1 MRFKGSES
9 RRKKNVVAIATIAFL
24 STMNLSVYPTTHSKY
39 IDEGTRIYSA
49 TVHPLYKGDVGLT
62 LLGSGSKDELP
73 DLEAHHS
80 TYKDAFFKFTFDQND
95 ALTGTVTDTYE
106 MQIEPSG
113 ACEILST
120 STKGT
125 FDKSKNTITYTSAGT
140 DTSEVIMKCS
150 VSALSKDKQN
160 IQVGVNIKET
170 IVKGEITKV
179 IETYKDGSF
188 TRTLEEY
195 YKDYPLESKLRW
207 SPTYIELPDT
217 LPEGF
222 FEQLKLGTL
231 PNYLQQYLNGFDYDA
246 TFGGIDVNHLSIEE
260 QLYLLF
266 KEVWLKEIVSK
277 TYGDALVDYVTK
289 VYKSGNDLFDAAVVN
304 ANNASLR
311 GLSGT
316 QKETHVMRF
325 DVLDNFVGYAR
336 TDNESAAKGN
346 HMYFSTNNA
355 SNINQAFTYYLEKYA
370 YLDGK
375 VKPGT
380 DNYQLLMDYINYFA
394 PNNGIA
400 EILLNNKKVE
410 GLTFTKEDGRLDI
423 DPNIL
428 TMANGTLNKII
439 EVPFASPDMKA
450 DLADGLNKYASDI
463 LSSEAI
469 EWIRTK
475 VTTISNSVENK
486 TAHEDY
492 IAWYYPT
499 GNNHYFLFHVTGDT
513 ETSKAYVQ
521 VKPFTYQ
528 PSYDVDANRHSLS
541 IEDEN
546 TLEVVKALDTYFEVP
561 AHTSVDN
568 HFYVDATVN
577 GEKVQYKIPDRKVS
591 LPFNSITLDILI
603 TELQRTYS
611 DFMTQDFIDSL
622 RSSATERK
630 AEVDHFLSNQV
641 GTKHLVIRDANDNYV
656 ILSSHSNGTDM
667 VYVTAKKWNTNYV
680 TLDGNRL
687 RFTLQ
692 DESDE
697 KLLSIVQALD
707 MVLGITSYG
716 NTIHTTLTDDAFI
729 TVTENGNKTQ
739 VVYEIENNSI
749 IIPYDSTNTPAILAD
764 GLEKY
769 YSDIMS
775 SEVIEWM
782 RTYKTDVSNI
792 IDQHS
797 GEHYFV
803 REHYTDDGNDN
814 NDYML
819 FYIRS
824 DDKSKNTYVTVKE
837 IRRTASQN
845 YIDGIRRILNITITE
860 NDDALKIIQALDTRF
875 GAPLHQTL
883 TERNH
888 IANVVVNGTA
898 LTYEIPTKKVQ
909 IKVGSS
915 IDTVVSELA
924 KVYDFVNSDF
934 TNSLYEA
941 STLRKAEVDHFLSGT
956 TGIKSLVLRDA
967 SNNFVLLTSY
977 NTGIDTILVTAQKLN
992 FSNSTQIQFYDK
1004 DSEKLLGVV
1013 QALDNAIG
1021 VATFGNPIHTALLPK
1036 DNYIVGY
1043 ALDSAGAIR
1052 ITYDIS
1058 GGSTANLDAEEVMV
1072 NDEVKNEILEVK
1084 ELEKGQNQILD
1095 VSLEDISDTE
1105 LEVLSPSVEE
1115 IPDEENKNVSEVDVE
1130 DTLKEKVDDNIL
1142 ASDDDAS
1149 IVDESSMVEEETMED
1164 VEDVSTTP
1172 GSAPSVETGS
1182 SLENT
1187 DNITPAVT
1195 EDVVNLNVTDSLNAN
1210 LN

>member
-260 QLYLLF
+260 QLYILF

-336 TDNESAAKGN
+336 TDDESAAKGN

-370 YLDGK
+370 YLDGN

-380 DNYQLLMDYINYFA
+380 DHYQLLMDYINYFA

-486 TAHEDY
+486 TAHDEY

-513 ETSKAYVQ
+513 EASKAYVQ

-680 TLDGNRL
+680 TLNDNKL

-707 MVLGITSYG
+707 MVLGVTSYG
-716 NTIHTTLTDDAFI
+716 NTLHTTLTDDAFI
-729 TVTENGNKTQ
+729 TVTKNGNKTQ

-749 IIPYDSTNTPAILAD
+749 IIPFDSTNTSAILAD

-769 YSDIMS
+769 YADNIPQAAIDYIRDY
-775 SEVIEWM
+775 ENNHAEIVTVIKEQ
-782 RTYKTDVSNI
+782 N
-792 IDQHS
+792 
-797 GEHYFV
+797 GEKYFV
-803 REHYTDDGNDN
+803 W
-814 NDYML
+814 DYGDFKGL
-819 FYIRS
+819 FYIYA
-824 DDKSKNTYVTVKE
+824 DEKSQNVYVTLKE
-837 IRRTASQN
+837 IDAS
-845 YIDGIRRILNITITE
+845 YSYDADTDRRIFQVE
-860 NDDALKIIQALDTRF
+860 DSKDVLKVIQALD
-875 GAPLHQTL
+875 AYNKLPLHTNIEE
-883 TERNH
+883 TH
-888 IANVVVNGTA
+888 IADVIVDGTTI
-898 LTYEIPTKKVQ
+898 TYKVPSLKTKVPF
-909 IKVGSS
+909 GNSML
-915 IDTVVSELA
+915 DTLASELP
-924 KVYDFVNSDF
+924 KTFSFMTPDLVNSIY
-934 TNSLYEA
+934 LAALE
-941 STLRKAEVDHFLSGT
+941 REEEVNDFLSGT
-956 TGIKSLVLRDA
+956 AGTKRLVVRDD
-967 SNNFVLLTSY
+967 NNHYVLLTSY
-977 NTGIDTILVTAQKLN
+977 STGQEAIYVTAIQLSVN
-992 FSNSTQIQFYDK
+992 PSNSNQIAFLDANT
-1004 DSEKLLGVV
+1004 SRLLEIV
-1013 QALDNAIG
+1013 QALDRAVG
-1021 VATFGNPIHTALLPK
+1021 VDPIHTSLKK
-1036 DNYIVGY
+1036 DAYIISITKPSDQY
-1043 ALDSAGAIR
+1043 R
-1052 ITYDIS
+1052 IVYDIS

-1095 VSLEDISDTE
+1095 VSSKDISDTE

-1149 IVDESSMVEEETMED
+1149 IVDEPSMVEEETLED

>member
-336 TDNESAAKGN
+336 TDDESAAKGN

-380 DNYQLLMDYINYFA
+380 DHYQLLMDYINYFA

-400 EILLNNKKVE
+400 EILLNNRKVE

-492 IAWYYPT
+492 IAWYYQT

-521 VKPFTYQ
+521 VKSFTHQ

-546 TLEVVKALDTYFEVP
+546 ALEVIKALDTHFGVP

-577 GEKVQYKIPDRKVS
+577 GEKVQYKIPDQKVS

-611 DFMTQDFIDSL
+611 DFMTQDVLDSL

-630 AEVDHFLSNQV
+630 AEVDHFLSNQA
-641 GTKHLVIRDANDNYV
+641 GIKRLVVEGDNGKYV
-656 ILSSHSNGTDM
+656 LLTSYSNGTDT
-667 VYVTAKKWNTNYV
+667 VYVTAIELFSYLSDDTTRQFILEDENQGRLLEAV
-680 TLDGNRL
+680 QSLDN
-687 RFTLQ
+687 
-692 DESDE
+692 
-697 KLLSIVQALD
+697 ALG
-707 MVLGITSYG
+707 VASYG
-716 NTIHTTLTDDAFI
+716 NIVHNDLTNDAFI
-729 TVTENGNKTQ
+729 TTTDNNGITR
-739 VVYEIENNSI
+739 VVYKFITNQI
-749 IIPYDSTNTPAILAD
+749 IIPFDAPNMKELLGD
-764 GLEKY
+764 GLTKY

-775 SEVIEWM
+775 EDSILYL
-782 RTYKTDVSNI
+782 RTYGAEVGDFINNHT
-792 IDQHS
+792 
-797 GEHYFV
+797 GETYILWD
-803 REHYTDDGNDN
+803 YNTNDGNNN
-814 NDYML
+814 NDYTL
-819 FYIRS
+819 FYIYS
-824 DDKSKNTYVTVKE
+824 DDKSQKTYVTAREVT
-837 IRRTASQN
+837 RTADAN
-845 YIDGIRRILNITITE
+845 YVDGTRRVLSISITE
-860 NDDALKIIQALDTRF
+860 NDDALKIVQAIDTNLKLSLHQALHD
-875 GAPLHQTL
+875 
-883 TERNH
+883 RNH
-888 IANVVVNGTA
+888 MAGVSVSDTTI
-898 LTYEIPTKKVQ
+898 TYEVPEKKVNA
-909 IKVGSS
+909 GSS
-915 IDTVVSELA
+915 IDTLA
-924 KVYDFVNSDF
+924 SALGKEYPFMNSDF
-934 TNSLYEA
+934 IDSLYDA
-941 STLRKAEVDHFLSGT
+941 AVLRKAEVDNFLSGT
-956 TGIKSLVLRDA
+956 VGIKRLVLRDA
-967 SNNFVLLTSY
+967 ANQFVLLTSY
-977 NTGIDTILVTAQKLN
+977 NDGTTNYVTANRLSFLSGSGNQLQLIDK
-992 FSNSTQIQFYDK
+992 SNS
-1004 DSEKLLGVV
+1004 KLLQVI
-1013 QALDNAIG
+1013 QALDNAIE
-1021 VATFGNPIHTALLPK
+1021 VATFGSPIHTTIAV
-1036 DNYIVGY
+1036 DNFIVGY
-1043 ALDSAGAIR
+1043 AQSPSTGLYRVLYNINGV
-1052 ITYDIS
+1052 
-1058 GGSTANLDAEEVMV
+1058 STANLDAEEVMV

-1142 ASDDDAS
+1142 ASDDDTS
-1149 IVDESSMVEEETMED
+1149 IVDKSSMVEEETMED